1 MNSEEIIKRQNA
13 SIEEFAKLLS
23 TAYETHGN
31 YRYDL
36 NELKVEIE
44 RLKEEINV
52 LKNQES

>member
-23 TAYETHGN
+23 TAYEVHGN
-31 YRYDL
+31 YRYEL
-36 NELKVEIE
+36 NEAYEEIN

-52 LKNQES
+52 LKNEEA